1 MADPSPTALARRPGP
16 VFAGVLRP
24 IQEFFRLEAASGVV
38 LLGTAVVA
46 LAAANSPL
54 EEMYRALLE
63 LPFQVGAGGVAVTF
77 SLQELVNDGLMTVFF
92 FVVGMEIKR
101 ELVVGELRTTA
112 RALLPAVAALGGMAV
127 PGLIFFLI
135 NARGPGRAGWGI
147 PMATDIAFC
156 VGVLTLL
163 RAHVHHGLKVFLT
176 ALAVFDDLGGIVV
189 IALFYGHG
197 VEGAWLGGSALLLVV
212 LFALNRFYVRNG
224 LVWAAAGLA
233 LWYALGRGGVHP
245 TISGV
250 FLGMAIP
257 ALPTRPLREIL
268 HALHEH
274 ASKLVRRPPEDTDL
288 EAAEVLSIEE
298 HLEDVEAPLTRFV
311 HLLHPM
317 VAFGIMPLFALV
329 NSGVRLG
336 GAGAAGSLWSAV
348 PLGAALGLF
357 VGKQLGIFFTTFAA
371 VKLRLAPMPGG
382 APLRKLYGVAIV
394 GGVGFTVALF
404 VAQLSYPGH
413 PEILDQAKVGILA
426 GSLVS
431 GVVGYLFLRFS
442 GKAEAA
448 PEAAAG

>member
-1 MADPSPTALARRPGP
+1 MAAAAPAPSP
-16 VFAGVLRP
+16 FAAVLRP
-24 IQEFFRLEAASGVV
+24 IQEFLRLEAAGGVV
-38 LLGTAVVA
+38 LLVNAVLA
-46 LAAANSPL
+46 LGVANSPL
-54 EEMYRALLE
+54 AGVYRAFLE
-63 LPFQVGAGGVAVTF
+63 FPLQVGAGGLQATF

-101 ELVVGELRTTA
+101 ELVVGELRTPA
-112 RALLPAVAALGGMAV
+112 RALLPAVAAVGGMVV
-127 PGLIFFLI
+127 PGLIFFAI
-135 NARGPGRAGWGI
+135 NRGGPGRSGWGI

-163 RAHVHHGLKVFLT
+163 RSHVDHGLKVFLT
-176 ALAVFDDLGGIVV
+176 ALAVFDDLGGIIV

-197 VEGAWLGGSALLLVV
+197 VQLPWLGLSALMLGV
-212 LFALNRFYVRNG
+212 LFAFNRLYVRDG
-224 LVWAAAGLA
+224 FLWAVAGVA

-257 ALPTRPLREIL
+257 ALPRRRLREIL
-268 HALHEH
+268 GALHDH
-274 ASKLVRRPPEDTDL
+274 TSKLVSRPEDEDL
-288 EAAEVLSIEE
+288 EAAEVLMIEE

-317 VAFGIMPLFALV
+317 VAFVIMPLFALV
-329 NSGVRLG
+329 NSGVLLV
-336 GAGAAGSLWSAV
+336 ASAV
-348 PLGAALGLF
+348 SALWTAIPMGAALGLF
-357 VGKQLGIFFTTFAA
+357 LGKQLGIFLTTWVV
-371 VKLRLAPMPGG
+371 VKLGLAPMPGG

-413 PEILDQAKVGILA
+413 AELLDLAKLGILL

-431 GVVGYLFLRFS
+431 GAVGYAFLRLS
-442 GKAEAA
+442 GKVA
-448 PEAAAG
+448 PSEVV

>member
-1 MADPSPTALARRPGP
+1 MAEPAAARRPNP

-24 IQEFFRLEAASGVV
+24 IQQFFRLEAASGMV
-38 LLGTAVVA
+38 LLVTAVLA
-46 LAAANSPL
+46 LLAANSPL
-54 EEMYRALLE
+54 EQAYRELLE
-63 LPFQVGAGGVAVTF
+63 FPLQLGAGGVMAAVT
-77 SLQELVNDGLMTVFF
+77 LQELVNDGLMTVFF

-101 ELVVGELRTTA
+101 ELVVGELRTPA

-135 NARGPGRAGWGI
+135 NFNGPGRSGWGI

-163 RAHVHHGLKVFLT
+163 RAHVANGLKVFLT

-197 VEGAWLGGSALLLVV
+197 VELAWLGASAALLAV
-212 LFALNRFYVRNG
+212 LFALNRRYVRNG
-224 LVWAAAGLA
+224 LAWAAAGLA
-233 LWYALGRGGVHP
+233 LWYSLGKGGVHP

-257 ALPTRPLREIL
+257 ALPPRPLRDTL
-268 HALHEH
+268 RALHDYV
-274 ASKLVRRPPEDTDL
+274 AQLVSRPTDADL

-298 HLEDVEAPLTRFV
+298 QLEDLEAPLTRFV

-336 GAGAAGSLWSAV
+336 AEAAAALWTAV
-348 PLGAALGLF
+348 PMGAALGLF
-357 VGKQLGIFFTTFAA
+357 VGKQMGIFLTTFAA
-371 VKLRLAPMPGG
+371 VKLKLAPMPGN
-382 APLRKLYGVAIV
+382 APFRKLYGVAIV

-413 PEILDQAKVGILA
+413 AELLDQAKIGILA

-431 GVVGYLFLRFS
+431 GVVGFLFLRFS
-442 GKAEAA
+442 GRVD
-448 PEAAAG
+448 AAAADPIG